1 MRFGLGRLTSGSEA
15 DLADQAYFFDTDG
28 FVSETVLEKASARRD
43 G

>member
-1 MRFGLGRLTSGSEA
+1 MPFGLWRGTPGSEA

-28 FVSETVLEKASARRD
+28 FVSEIVLEKASDGRD